1 MLDFIADH
9 ILLRGG
15 LYNDSGCPRLTT
27 GTIIL
32 GALLRTFAI
41 MLIGFVL
48 WRYAG
53 VEYSLPIS
61 LALLWGYAVYPAYR
75 QFVLFSN
82 ISQALEKEILCSR
95 CRHYNRSG
103 QYCQLYD
110 EHVRADY
117 VPCGGDDWEPS
128 E

>member
-1 MLDFIADH
+1 MLDFLTDQ

-15 LYNDSGCPRLTT
+15 FYDENGRPRLTT

-32 GALLRTFAI
+32 GVLLRSFTVI
-41 MLIGFVL
+41 LIGFAL

-53 VEYSLPIS
+53 VEYSVPIS

-82 ISQALEKEILCSR
+82 VSQALEEEILCSQ

-103 QYCQLYD
+103 QYCQLHD
-110 EHVRADY
+110 EHIRTDY
-117 VPCGGDDWEPS
+117 IPCGGVDWDPS